1 MGSGAI
7 CLSVYLSTYLSW
19 CAYVPTYLSGGIA
32 HDIVSHQQ
40 AEYLRHGVEVHEP
53 VVAVQL
59 VAAVGHVVEL
69 RLLHDPVQIGLLA

>member
-1 MGSGAI
+1 MGSVDI
-7 CLSVYLSTYLSW
+7 YLSTYLLSW
-19 CAYVPTYLSGGIA
+19 CAYVPTYLSGGVA

-53 VVAVQL
+53 VVAIQL
-59 VAAVGHVVEL
+59 VAVVRHIVEL